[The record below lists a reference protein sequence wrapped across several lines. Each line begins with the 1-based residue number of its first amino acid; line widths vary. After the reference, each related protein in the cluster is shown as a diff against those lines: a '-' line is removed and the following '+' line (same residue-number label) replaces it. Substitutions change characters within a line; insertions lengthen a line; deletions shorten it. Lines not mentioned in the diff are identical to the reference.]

1 MGVLFACRPTQGWKC
16 LGFLND
22 DDDDFSESVGDTA
35 MLLGRITLIRCM
47 QS

>member
-16 LGFLND
+16 LGFLN
-22 DDDDFSESVGDTA
+22 DDDFSESVGDTA